1 MTAEQPDEPSLYPS
15 RPVDPG
21 LIEAGRVLFAR
32 DCRFVAGAG
41 SAAALPP
48 ESLPETAFLG
58 RSNVGKSSLVNALTG
73 RRMLARTS
81 NTPGRTRQINF
92 FALDDRLML
101 VDLPGYGYAEAPK
114 VAIAAWT
121 RLVRDYLRDRA
132 GLRRVCLLID
142 SRHGIKD
149 PDRPVMQLC
158 DSAGLSFQAVL
169 TKIDKVPAAE
179 RAAAAER
186 VAAELARHPA
196 AHPEIHLTSAEKGV
210 GLAALRAMLAGFAM
224 PDDPDIPRRDS
235 AARAVAQSG
244 AAR

>member
-1 MTAEQPDEPSLYPS
+1 
-15 RPVDPG
+15 
-21 LIEAGRVLFAR
+21 
-32 DCRFVAGAG
+32 
-41 SAAALPP
+41 
-48 ESLPETAFLG
+48 
-58 RSNVGKSSLVNALTG
+58 
-73 RRMLARTS
+73 
-81 NTPGRTRQINF
+81 
-92 FALDDRLML
+92 
-101 VDLPGYGYAEAPK
+101 
-114 VAIAAWT
+114 
-121 RLVRDYLRDRA
+121 
-132 GLRRVCLLID
+132 
-142 SRHGIKD
+142 
-149 PDRPVMQLC
+149 MQLC

-224 PDDPDIPRRDS
+224 PDDPDIPRRHS